1 MKKKYIE
8 LVIDQRMLYQF
19 SQSQLYRNLGG
30 SIQGNL
36 LYQFTKS
43 QLHSDL

>member
-1 MKKKYIE
+1 MKKKYVS

-19 SQSQLYRNLGG
+19 SQSHRNLGG